1 MKRRGMTL
9 LTVLTLVCALCATGA
24 AGAETLAE
32 LRTETANG
40 WQETLTDKN
49 GTSVTV
55 NADIEIRDGTEEVSA
70 LRVSAGTP
78 IPEERLDIFD
88 RSWNGQGNENGTLS
102 QLSPAMLTGM
112 DMLGAFLG
120 VEPQGR
126 KVPDVTG
133 KGGLSYEAALKTADE
148 IVNHL
153 FGTGMEDYEL
163 EFAEIVHW
171 ENRDTCRYVFAPVVG
186 GLPLGS
192 AAFTLDIRSQE
203 EWGVS
208 FQLYTVEAI
217 ETPDLE
223 LVSFAKV
230 QETLKAALAR
240 TDLYTLMG
248 LSPQETPASIENIRL
263 EYLTFADG
271 KRILLLPAWVMDVF
285 YENEEEE
292 EGPQVN
298 TLCFSAQTGQRLKR
312 KDGLYQPVP

>member
-1 MKRRGMTL
+1 MKRSIVTL
-9 LTVLTLVCALCATGA
+9 LTALALTCALCLP

-32 LRTETANG
+32 LRQETAGG
-40 WQETLTDKN
+40 WHETLTDQN
-49 GTSVTV
+49 GTPVRV
-55 NADIEIRDGTEEVSA
+55 DADIDIRPGAEEVSA
-70 LRVSAGTP
+70 LRVSPGPPA
-78 IPEERLDIFD
+78 PESRLEIFD
-88 RSWNGQGNENGTLS
+88 GSYSGRMNENGMLS
-102 QLSPAMLTGM
+102 QLSPTMLQGLEK
-112 DMLGAFLG
+112 LGAFLG
-120 VEPQGR
+120 AEPQGR
-126 KVPDVTG
+126 RIPDVTA

-153 FGTGMEDYEL
+153 FGTSMKDYEL
-163 EFAEIVHW
+163 ESVEIAHW
-171 ENRDTCRYVFAPVVG
+171 ENRDTCRYEFSPVVG

-192 AAFTLDIRSQE
+192 APFDLDVRSQE
-203 EWGVS
+203 DWGVS
-208 FQLYTVEAI
+208 FVLYTVDGV

-223 LVSFAKV
+223 LAPFAKV

-312 KDGLYQPVP
+312 EDGLYQPVP

>member
-55 NADIEIRDGTEEVSA
+55 NAAIEIRDGAEEVSA

-78 IPEERLDIFD
+78 IPEDRLDIFD
-88 RSWNGQGNENGTLS
+88 RSWNGWVNENGTLS

-112 DMLGAFLG
+112 DTLGAFLG

-171 ENRDTCRYVFAPVVG
+171 ENRDTCRYVFAPVVS

-192 AAFTLDIRSQE
+192 AAFDLDIRSQE
-203 EWGVS
+203 DWAVS
-208 FQLYTVEAI
+208 FVLYTVDGVEPPA
-217 ETPDLE
+217 LE
-223 LVSFAKV
+223 LAPFAKV
-230 QETLKAALAR
+230 QETLKAALEKADVQ
-240 TDLYTLMG
+240 TALGLFPEETL
-248 LSPQETPASIENIRL
+248 TSIENIRL
-263 EYLTFADG
+263 EYLTFAGG
-271 KRILLLPAWVMDVF
+271 KGGIVLQPAWVMDV
-285 YENEEEE
+285 YSEN
-292 EGPQVN
+292 EGPQVRS
-298 TLCFSAQTGQRLKR
+298 LCFSAQTGQKLEV
-312 KDGLYQPVP
+312 KDGLYR

>member
-1 MKRRGMTL
+1 MT
-9 LTVLTLVCALCATGA
+9 A
-24 AGAETLAE
+24 
-32 LRTETANG
+32 
-40 WQETLTDKN
+40 
-49 GTSVTV
+49 
-55 NADIEIRDGTEEVSA
+55 
-70 LRVSAGTP
+70 
-78 IPEERLDIFD
+78 
-88 RSWNGQGNENGTLS
+88 
-102 QLSPAMLTGM
+102 
-112 DMLGAFLG
+112 
-120 VEPQGR
+120 
-126 KVPDVTG
+126 
-133 KGGLSYEAALKTADE
+133 KGGLSYEAVLKTADE

-153 FGTGMEDYEL
+153 FGTSMKDYEL
-163 EFAEIVHW
+163 ESVEIAHW
-171 ENRDTCRYVFAPVVG
+171 ENRDTCRYEFSPVVG

-192 AAFTLDIRSQE
+192 APFDLDVRSQE
-203 EWGVS
+203 DWGVS
-208 FQLYTVEAI
+208 FVLYTVDGV

-223 LVSFAKV
+223 LAPFAKV

>member
-1 MKRRGMTL
+1 
-9 LTVLTLVCALCATGA
+9 
-24 AGAETLAE
+24 
-32 LRTETANG
+32 
-40 WQETLTDKN
+40 
-49 GTSVTV
+49 
-55 NADIEIRDGTEEVSA
+55 
-70 LRVSAGTP
+70 
-78 IPEERLDIFD
+78 
-88 RSWNGQGNENGTLS
+88 
-102 QLSPAMLTGM
+102 MLTGV
-112 DMLGAFLG
+112 DALGAFLG

-171 ENRDTCRYVFAPVVG
+171 ENRDTCRYVFAPVVS

-208 FQLYTVEAI
+208 FQLYTVETI

>member
-1 MKRRGMTL
+1 
-9 LTVLTLVCALCATGA
+9 
-24 AGAETLAE
+24 
-32 LRTETANG
+32 
-40 WQETLTDKN
+40 
-49 GTSVTV
+49 
-55 NADIEIRDGTEEVSA
+55 
-70 LRVSAGTP
+70 
-78 IPEERLDIFD
+78 
-88 RSWNGQGNENGTLS
+88 
-102 QLSPAMLTGM
+102 MLTGV
-112 DMLGAFLG
+112 DALGAFLG

-171 ENRDTCRYVFAPVVG
+171 ENRDTCRYVFAPVVS

-208 FQLYTVEAI
+208 FQLYTVENI

-271 KRILLLPAWVMDVF
+271 KRILLLPAWVMDGFLRKRRGRRRPAGQYPVLLRTDRSAI
-285 YENEEEE
+285 EE
-292 EGPQVN
+292 EGRAV
-298 TLCFSAQTGQRLKR
+298 SAGSVRTKQQKKREACASGFPLLLLFFKCPPAWPCRCGRRLPHPAGR
-312 KDGLYQPVP
+312 RPESAGR

>member
-1 MKRRGMTL
+1 MKYSIVTL
-9 LTVLTLVCALCATGA
+9 LTALALTCALCLP

-32 LRTETANG
+32 LRQETAGG
-40 WQETLTDKN
+40 WHETLTDQN
-49 GTSVTV
+49 GTPVRV
-55 NADIEIRDGTEEVSA
+55 DAEIDIRPGAEKVSA
-70 LRVSAGTP
+70 LRVSPGPPA
-78 IPEERLDIFD
+78 PESRLEIFD
-88 RSWNGQGNENGTLS
+88 GSYSGRMNEKGMLS
-102 QLSPAMLTGM
+102 QLSPTMLQGLEK
-112 DMLGAFLG
+112 LGAFLG
-120 VEPQGR
+120 AEPQGR
-126 KVPDVTG
+126 KIPDVTA

-208 FQLYTVEAI
+208 FQLYTVETI

-230 QETLKAALAR
+230 QETLKAALAKADVQ
-240 TDLYTLMG
+240 TVLGLFPEETL
-248 LSPQETPASIENIRL
+248 TSIENIRL
-263 EYLTFADG
+263 EYLAFAAG
-271 KRILLLPAWVMDVF
+271 KGGVVLRPAWVMDV
-285 YENEEEE
+285 YSEN
-292 EGPQVN
+292 EGPQVRS
-298 TLCFSAQTGQRLKR
+298 LCFSAQTGQKLEV
-312 KDGLYQPVP
+312 KDGLYR

>member
-112 DMLGAFLG
+112 NTLGAFLG

-133 KGGLSYEAALKTADE
+133 KGGLSYEAMLKTADE

-298 TLCFSAQTGQRLKR
+298 TLCFSAQTGQQLKR

>member
-1 MKRRGMTL
+1 MKHSIVTL
-9 LTVLTLVCALCATGA
+9 LTALALTCALCLP

-32 LRTETANG
+32 LRQETAGG
-40 WQETLTDKN
+40 WHETLTDQN
-49 GTSVTV
+49 GTPVRV
-55 NADIEIRDGTEEVSA
+55 DADIDIRPGAEEVSA
-70 LRVSAGTP
+70 LRVSAGQP
-78 IPEERLDIFD
+78 VSESRLDIFD
-88 RSWNGQGNENGTLS
+88 GNYSGRMNEKGMLS
-102 QLSPAMLTGM
+102 QLSPTMIQGLEE
-112 DMLGAFLG
+112 LGAFLG
-120 VEPQGR
+120 AEPQGR
-126 KVPDVTG
+126 KIPDVTA

-153 FGTGMEDYEL
+153 FGTSMKDYEL
-163 EFAEIVHW
+163 ESVEIAHW
-171 ENRDTCRYVFAPVVG
+171 ENRDTCRYEFSPVVG

-192 AAFTLDIRSQE
+192 APFDLDVRSQE
-203 EWGVS
+203 DWGVS
-208 FQLYTVEAI
+208 FQLYTVETI

>member
-1 MKRRGMTL
+1 MKRSIVTL
-9 LTVLTLVCALCATGA
+9 LTALALTCALCLP

-32 LRTETANG
+32 LRQETAGG
-40 WQETLTDKN
+40 WHETLTDQN
-49 GTSVTV
+49 GTPVRV
-55 NADIEIRDGTEEVSA
+55 DADIDIRPGAEELSA
-70 LRVSAGTP
+70 LRVSAGP
-78 IPEERLDIFD
+78 PAPESKLDIFD
-88 RSWNGQGNENGTLS
+88 GSYSGRMNEKGMLS
-102 QLSPAMLTGM
+102 QLSPTMLQGLEE
-112 DMLGAFLG
+112 LGAFLG
-120 VEPQGR
+120 AEPQGR
-126 KVPDVTG
+126 KIPDVTG

-153 FGTGMEDYEL
+153 FGTSMKDYEL
-163 EFAEIVHW
+163 ESVEIAHW
-171 ENRDTCRYVFAPVVG
+171 ENRDTCRYEFSPVVG

-192 AAFTLDIRSQE
+192 AAFDLDVRSQE
-203 EWGVS
+203 DWGVS
-208 FQLYTVEAI
+208 FVLYTVDGV

-223 LVSFAKV
+223 LAPFAKV

>member
-1 MKRRGMTL
+1 MKHSIVTL
-9 LTVLTLVCALCATGA
+9 LTALALTCALCLPV
-24 AGAETLAE
+24 GAETLAE
-32 LRTETANG
+32 LRQETAGG
-40 WQETLTDKN
+40 WHETLTDKK
-49 GTSVTV
+49 GASVV
-55 NADIEIRDGTEEVSA
+55 IDAEIDIRPGAEEVSA
-70 LRVSAGTP
+70 LRVSPGPPA
-78 IPEERLDIFD
+78 PESRLEIFD
-88 RSWNGQGNENGTLS
+88 GSYSGRMNENGMLS
-102 QLSPAMLTGM
+102 QLSPTMLQGLEK
-112 DMLGAFLG
+112 LGAFLG
-120 VEPQGR
+120 AEPQGR
-126 KVPDVTG
+126 KIPDVTG
-133 KGGLSYEAALKTADE
+133 TGGLSYEAALKTADE

-153 FGTGMEDYEL
+153 FGTSMKDYEL
-163 EFAEIVHW
+163 ESVEIAHW
-171 ENRDTCRYVFAPVVG
+171 ENRDTCRYEFSPVVG

-208 FQLYTVEAI
+208 FQLYTVETI

>member
-1 MKRRGMTL
+1 
-9 LTVLTLVCALCATGA
+9 
-24 AGAETLAE
+24 
-32 LRTETANG
+32 
-40 WQETLTDKN
+40 
-49 GTSVTV
+49 
-55 NADIEIRDGTEEVSA
+55 
-70 LRVSAGTP
+70 
-78 IPEERLDIFD
+78 
-88 RSWNGQGNENGTLS
+88 
-102 QLSPAMLTGM
+102 M
-112 DMLGAFLG
+112 DALGAFLG

-171 ENRDTCRYVFAPVVG
+171 ENRDTCRYVFAP
-186 GLPLGS
+186 
-192 AAFTLDIRSQE
+192 RSQRPAS
-203 EWGVS
+203 WQRG
-208 FQLYTVEAI
+208 LYAGHSLSGGMGRELSAVHGRKHRNAPT
-217 ETPDLE
+217 LE

-271 KRILLLPAWVMDVF
+271 KGGVLLRPAWVMDVF
-285 YENEEEE
+285 YETEEEE

>member
-55 NADIEIRDGTEEVSA
+55 NAAIEIRDGAEEVSA
-70 LRVSAGTP
+70 LRVSAGAS
-78 IPEERLDIFD
+78 IPEDRLDIFD

-102 QLSPAMLTGM
+102 QLSPAMLTGV
-112 DMLGAFLG
+112 DALGAFLG

-153 FGTGMEDYEL
+153 FGTGMEDY
-163 EFAEIVHW
+163 
-171 ENRDTCRYVFAPVVG
+171 
-186 GLPLGS
+186 
-192 AAFTLDIRSQE
+192 
-203 EWGVS
+203 GVS
-208 FQLYTVEAI
+208 FQLYTVENI